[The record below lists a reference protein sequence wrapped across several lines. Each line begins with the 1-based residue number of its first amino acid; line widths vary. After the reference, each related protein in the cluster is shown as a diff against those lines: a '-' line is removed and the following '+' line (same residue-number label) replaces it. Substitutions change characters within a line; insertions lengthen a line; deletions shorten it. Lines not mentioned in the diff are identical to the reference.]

1 MFFFA
6 FYLEH
11 AFYSHLALLYFGA
24 VFVSDICISAITRI
38 QILFPVSPLN
48 EIYLQ
53 TTVGG
58 HVFMAQSERERE
70 IHQPKRQGRASAL
83 GSYYCHPKIHFKQ
96 AKDEQKKRTEKTRKQ
111 RENKKRKKSLRK
123 KLNCIC
129 VFLSHVTTLL
139 LLYFYYHSLL
149 DVSIGCIHYVCASAS
164 LLCECGCACGC
175 VCALVKLY
183 ICTLKGELCSRAF
196 CAFLAAEN

>member
-1 MFFFA
+1 MGTFLWHRVRESEKF
-6 FYLEH
+6 
-11 AFYSHLALLYFGA
+11 
-24 VFVSDICISAITRI
+24 IN
-38 QILFPVSPLN
+38 LN
-48 EIYLQ
+48 D
-53 TTVGG
+53 
-58 HVFMAQSERERE
+58 
-70 IHQPKRQGRASAL
+70 
-83 GSYYCHPKIHFKQ
+83 
-96 AKDEQKKRTEKTRKQ
+96 KDEHQLWVAIIATQKYISSRPKMSKRKEPKKLENREK
-111 RENKKRKKSLRK
+111 NKKRKKSLRK

-164 LLCECGCACGC
+164 LLCECGSGCGC

-196 CAFLAAEN
+196 CAFLAAENWKCC